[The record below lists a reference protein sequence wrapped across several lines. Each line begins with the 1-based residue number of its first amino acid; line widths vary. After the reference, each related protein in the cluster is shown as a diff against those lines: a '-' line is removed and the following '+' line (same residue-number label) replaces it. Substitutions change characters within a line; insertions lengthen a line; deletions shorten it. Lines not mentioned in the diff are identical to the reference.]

1 MSSAVKK
8 YKTFGIAFV
17 LLALVVFFLEW
28 MGFIKIPK
36 DAPLETAIIFAFWL
50 LVASFALYHYNYLK
64 KNKAILVKVL
74 VLFIIAF
81 ITFEIENH
89 FNVPNHPLVIF
100 LIVLFWL
107 GVVYTL
113 FPKFFAKYKVLIVLT
128 YGLLLCYFLYIRF
141 DENYLDLHHQKAINL
156 LVFPIPIL
164 FFIWAYEQW
173 KWFNTLKSEK
183 AKAELELL
191 KTQVNP
197 HFLFNT
203 LNNLYAL
210 TVKHSE
216 KAPEVVLKLSDM
228 MRYTI
233 YEGKNDRVLITEEIS
248 YLENYMAL
256 HKIRHHK
263 NVSLKFNHNVLPNDE
278 VAPLLF
284 IILLENAFKHGVEKL
299 TNDAF
304 IEMTLNSTK
313 KDIHFSITN
322 NYDSSVKQSNK
333 GIGLENLK
341 RRLSLTYPD
350 LHKLTINKTA
360 TTYNVELIISKV

>member
-1 MSSAVKK
+1 MRYFIKK
-8 YKTFGIAFV
+8 YKAFGIGAV
-17 LLALVVFFLEW
+17 LLAIVVMCLEW
-28 MGFIKIPK
+28 ISIIKFPKGATLEIISIVGFW
-36 DAPLETAIIFAFWL
+36 WL
-50 LVASFALYHYNYLK
+50 VTSFALYHFNYLK
-64 KNKAILVKVL
+64 KEKIFVIKVV

-81 ITFEIENH
+81 LIFGTDNYL
-89 FNVPNHPLVIF
+89 NVPDHPIFIFSIVI
-100 LIVLFWL
+100 FWL
-107 GVVYTL
+107 GVVYL
-113 FPKFFAKYKVLIVLT
+113 FFPKFFTKYKILIFIT
-128 YGLLLCYFLYIRF
+128 YGLALCYFLFLRL
-141 DENYLDLHHQKAINL
+141 DENYLNLYQQKAINL
-156 LVFPIPIL
+156 LVFPVPVL
-164 FFIWAYEQW
+164 FFIWAHEQW
-173 KWFNTLKSEK
+173 KWFNNLKSEK

-216 KAPEVVLKLSDM
+216 KAPEVVVKLSDM

-233 YEGKNDRVLITEEIS
+233 YEGKNDRVSIAEEIS
-248 YLENYMAL
+248 YMKNYMAL

-263 NVSLKFNHNVLPNDE
+263 NVSLKFDHNTLPNDE

-304 IEMTLNSTK
+304 ITMTLNSSK

-322 NYDSSVKQSNK
+322 NYDSSVKQNDK

-341 RRLSLTYPD
+341 RRLDLIYPD
-350 LHKLTINKTA
+350 LYELIINKTP
-360 TTYNVELIISKV
+360 TTYNVELIINK

>member
-1 MSSAVKK
+1 MRSFIRK
-8 YKTFGIAFV
+8 YKAFGIGAILLV
-17 LLALVVFFLEW
+17 LIVLILEW
-28 MGFIKIPK
+28 MGILLIPS
-36 DAPLETAIIFAFWL
+36 DAPLETTIIFGFWW
-50 LVASFALYHYNYLK
+50 LVASFGLHHFTYLK
-64 KNKAILVKVL
+64 KNKTLVIKVL
-74 VLFIIAF
+74 VLCIIAF
-81 ITFEIENH
+81 IIFGTENH
-89 FNVPNHPLVIF
+89 LNVPNHPLIIF

-107 GVVYTL
+107 GVVYL
-113 FPKFFAKYKVLIVLT
+113 FFPKFFSKYKILILLT
-128 YGLLLCYFLYIRF
+128 YGLILCYFFYLRL
-141 DENYLDLHHQKAINL
+141 DENYFDLYQQRAINV

-164 FFIWAYEQW
+164 FFIWVYEQW

-210 TVKHSE
+210 TVKQSK

-233 YEGKNDRVLITEEIS
+233 YEGKNDRVPLTEEIS
-248 YLENYMAL
+248 YMKNYMEL

-263 NVSLKFNHNVLPNDE
+263 NVRLHLEHNILPNDE

-284 IILLENAFKHGVEKL
+284 IILLENAFKHGVEKM

-304 IEMTLNSTK
+304 ITMTLNSTK

-322 NYDSSVKQSNK
+322 NYDASLKVENK

-341 RRLSLTYPD
+341 RRLDLIYPNS
-350 LHKLTINKTA
+350 HKLTIDKTSR
-360 TTYNVELIISKV
+360 TYHVELIISKS